1 MQFFR
6 KAQEFLER
14 RGEKFTLYINSVGQ
28 TGHHVGD
35 GPDLYPLRL
44 SAHQP
49 GNHGPSLSCLL
60 LGSRSRRIVN
70 SRPALDPLQAE
81 DQTGL

>member
-14 RGEKFTLYINSVGQ
+14 RGEKFTLYINSMGQ

-35 GPDLYPLRL
+35 GPDLYPL
-44 SAHQP
+44 
-49 GNHGPSLSCLL
+49 GLSCTNLEIM
-60 LGSRSRRIVN
+60 GRACPVSSWEV
-70 SRPALDPLQAE
+70 E
-81 DQTGL
+81 VGGL